1 MQLAP
6 ASKNYVSQLGAGSEK
21 FYNNITQGWVAD
33 KIRVC
38 AGSQVVG
45 SPNLDEFLWS
55 L

>member
-1 MQLAP
+1 MTIRP
-6 ASKNYVSQLGAGSEK
+6 KCG
-21 FYNNITQGWVAD
+21 VAD

-45 SPNLDEFLWS
+45 SPNLDGLLRS